1 MNIFNVVM
9 FAVVG
14 LWLFVAS
21 LFDFRKREVPDW
33 LNFSLLFVG
42 IFSRIS
48 YFIISLDYT
57 VLLYGL
63 FGFILTLLIG
73 IVMSYGKQWGDG
85 DSKMLIGIGTC
96 FGFSFNFALLDFNNW
111 PILIYFFLNS
121 MVMGAFYGL
130 IWTIVLGIIHSKDFF
145 DSAKKLSLKYYL
157 MPLGLGLFL
166 FVFSL
171 ISAFSGV
178 FRIMIWLMIIGLVVT
193 LYILI
198 FVKVIEKSCMYKRTE
213 TSKLVPGD
221 WVIETVSYKGKIIC
235 SSKDRCLDEE
245 QIKLLKKYKIKSVL
259 VKEGVPFVPAFLFGF
274 LFSLFVG
281 NILGLLFRF

>member
-1 MNIFNVVM
+1 MDIFNAVM
-9 FAVVG
+9 FSVVG

-21 LFDFRKREVPDW
+21 LFDFRNREVPDW

-42 IFSRIS
+42 IFSRVS
-48 YFIISLDYT
+48 YFVITLDYT

-96 FGFSFNFALLDFNNW
+96 FGFSFNFAFLDFNNW

-130 IWTIVLGIIHSKDFF
+130 IWTIVLGIIHFKDLLI
-145 DSAKKLSLKYYL
+145 SAKKLERKYYIL
-157 MPLGLGLFL
+157 PLSFGLFL
-166 FVFSL
+166 FVFGL
-171 ISAFSGV
+171 FFSGI
-178 FRIMIWLMIIGLVVT
+178 FRTMIWLMMVGLVVS
-193 LYILI
+193 LYVLI
-198 FVKVIEKSCMYKRTE
+198 FVKIIEKNCMYKRVE
-213 TSKLVPGD
+213 VGSLVPGD
-221 WVIETVSYKGKIIC
+221 WVIETISYKGKIIC
-235 SSKDRCLDEE
+235 SRNDRCLDED
-245 QIKLLKKYKIKSVL
+245 QIRLLKKGKIKSVL

-274 LFSLFVG
+274 LFSLIFG
-281 NILGLLFRF
+281 NVLGLLFRF